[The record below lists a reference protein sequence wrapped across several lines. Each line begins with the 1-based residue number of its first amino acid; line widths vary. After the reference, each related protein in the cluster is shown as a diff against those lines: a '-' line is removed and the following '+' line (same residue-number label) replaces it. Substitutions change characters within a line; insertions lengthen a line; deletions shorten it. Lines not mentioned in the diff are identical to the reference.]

1 MGKITKTMQ
10 SRHKETLSP
19 WLEKYVEETTS
30 TPLPLLPKKLGEFPS
45 RWPFPRGDLYHWI
58 PLLNRFDN
66 ILEAFCAT
74 HGLNEGFQTRD
85 FTCELLLNQA
95 APVEYCDDQPW
106 SKDRLGQLGFGEDGD
121 CQLIIAI
128 LNFSQMLLQHCGN
141 RSIYGS
147 SSRLNDL
154 LNTTSLT
161 LVRATLEV
169 SLELAQRYHA
179 SMKRVTQPSRQVSS
193 ALLANHYNIELD
205 RVNLLAQP
213 FVKTPVAPVARF
225 TDVPP
230 TTPGAPTSKAKD
242 KTSGASSRNVAS
254 MYANDLASLVV
265 QGSTDESR
273 WNGWGDLK
281 VVYYPKAEGTK
292 TPAPEAQSS
301 DRASSSTIPPTP
313 TPLRRS
319 ATSVSQTPRSNRPS
333 GPDDSPSNRHGN
345 GDDHA
350 PSGPKTL
357 EIRQTVL
364 KSTSIYDLLKQCP
377 DDMPAASRYEFLNR
391 LRIAKA
397 LLGSTEDRRQ
407 ALAVRLLAITN
418 LASIHHEQTFIE
430 KVLKQDNDEPRK
442 YQLVYQLAEL
452 IHPSVDGAEDTPL
465 WLQAIALGTL
475 EGIVGIQAKYQD
487 IVSALNANVNHGVLM
502 YVVRKAVASM
512 KQDDPDMDNGK
523 VTDAD
528 KWRSKLFG
536 LALHM
541 IVSQRIGPEMTS
553 NGLLEVLIEILK
565 LRTKTAQ
572 LNWSMVVAFLD
583 TIVYNYTVA
592 FPALSNASG
601 LDAIA
606 DLIIHVVHSSKEL
619 AEKGLGT
626 KPEFHAQLV
635 DYGIPFYHQQ
645 TVKWLL
651 KFLHH
656 ILQSPLSFGAN
667 TDRLLRNLV
676 DNSKLLVSLRTVIEE
691 PRLYGSVVWTNAVT
705 LLSDFLNNDPT
716 SFAAL
721 SESGMV
727 QSFLSTLTGEKVGL
741 PQPEGS
747 PRPEENPEEAASPA
761 YSNDSL
767 LLDSADSRP
776 HPPTEDMMNESRER
790 PLAHGVLASNDAI
803 NIIPQVLNSISLN
816 NAGMKMVVSSR
827 SFDHFLEIFFSP
839 EHVQIMSR
847 SDLDLAAN
855 IGSSFDEL
863 ARHHPRLR
871 PTISN
876 SVLDLTAKVVHLA
889 NDKAKGKGLGARGW
903 GANLLVEDSE
913 KNIYAADKSLL
924 AKAGTPFSSG
934 SKEKG
939 KDVSDD
945 ADVEMVDAAGES
957 PEWAPEATKRS
968 EEVHHE
974 VTPYI
979 WALCSFL
986 SALFASNTNLKQAY
1000 VKNGGVELLLNLSES
1015 PALPEGFDK
1024 TTASRMLSQ
1033 VLSHLIECCPVLGIP
1048 SLLNRIDDT
1057 IGVLQPLM
1065 TRDDSEPFFAPFVSG
1080 VSLSNDKGEWDPE
1093 LVRRVASG
1101 NDIIKAIVRLQS
1113 LVKTSYQSFPYAARL
1128 GSIVIPP
1135 CNTYDLYDKLIKSL
1149 GALLRD
1155 AVTEDLAI
1163 RTLVPKRW
1171 TESLTSP
1178 DGAELS
1184 VAKLTVANSV
1194 TATETAPAAP
1204 QASGTEASAQPS
1216 EPTKLTAEKQEVQQW
1231 FHKQNFNTIHDLLS
1245 SLHRNVLPFFQT
1257 MSKVL
1262 LPRRF
1267 DNFSRSNQL
1276 TIAET
1281 LATTVLEQL
1290 RFVQDK
1296 LDQDKLAGL
1305 DFQHFATTFQSLHD
1319 MLIDVTR
1326 QTERQG
1332 TALLLPV
1339 LIAFKENG
1347 GIDLLS
1353 SMLEKFAD
1361 DICSVPADSTA
1372 REESPKVRQATMG
1385 MKRILDIYHIIVSG
1399 KNVTESLTS
1408 TSLPKAAERNR
1419 EFGHQLVVELR
1430 VAILPVVRKLWESQ
1444 LAEKVE
1450 TVVLS
1455 KMIDILQTIAAADS
1469 ESNAYR
1475 RSDKTGPPPVF
1486 KDRKRVSFNWE
1497 GEANVNVK
1505 KLIDKGNDEELSR
1518 EAIYRANGKLE
1529 DAMEYCRAFDPANSS
1544 KGWAFKRNPIPEEDA
1559 YKEPPPPPK
1568 PEQAQPDQIPVVSQ
1582 PVVPLG
1588 AEPMAL
1594 DPMPGINSLIHDAI
1608 GEADSGDHSSD
1619 ESNDTSNE
1627 SSSQHSAQEAP
1638 STTAAPT
1645 QQAPTSSSVAAVP
1658 PNPPSVTKEDLD
1670 DERARLANDLIDRCL
1685 DVIRAHPDSVFEIS
1699 DLIQNMILKTDNEQK
1714 RTEVGEILANALLS
1728 LHANDEADKKANG
1741 GTIAAYSHLL
1751 SLLLQNSS
1759 FFKSTLPTL
1768 RQYIEEYL
1776 SFLQVPSNSGE
1787 ELPPWMPYVLLVF
1800 ETLLIDEEQ
1809 LPDIKWKPPAKEED
1823 PVEEPVWATKVPTIP
1838 LKERSGLLSAVLE
1851 ILPRI
1856 GKEEALAVS
1865 VLRILVILTR
1875 DHGMAKTV
1883 GEKRNLQR
1891 LFVMA
1896 KQLCAGGSGPLNR
1909 SRITD
1914 YIMTILRHIVED
1926 EDIIRQVMQNEIRQ
1940 FLSSSSRSGRNYD
1953 AQTFLKHLSH
1963 VALRSPK
1970 LFVETTGQLVKLV
1983 KWSVPEARESS
1994 SRSNYQIVLKPA
2006 PAAEEEAKPKDSSVE
2021 PTVQATEDL
2030 SINDVK
2036 PSTESADKEMTD
2048 APKTPLDIKRP
2059 VLENPDGVVHF
2070 LLCELLNYRE
2080 VDDKEVPAVPAKEAS
2095 KTDNKTAGETS
2106 SAEED
2111 ATPAPADEEVPEPKK
2126 DEKKSSKPTFKAED
2140 HPIFIYRCFL
2150 LSCLTELLQSY
2161 TRAKVEF
2168 INFKRSAPMQTNT
2181 PIKPRS
2187 SVLNYLLNDLL
2198 SPGSAS
2204 LAAETPV
2211 AKKKS
2216 STSAQAQSVLVA
2228 LVART
2233 GEKPYDRH
2241 RGNWEYDDEPDL
2253 LFVRRFVLDT
2263 VLRAYKDASTPGES
2277 FDVRY
2282 PRMIALAELMS
2293 HMIGEKDKDANS
2305 RGASQDQGLTRSYAQ
2320 IKRLMYEKGY
2330 LATLT
2335 ASIADI
2341 DLTYPDVKRTI
2352 KHILRVLRSL
2362 TKTASALSE
2371 LDIIPATA
2379 TGDQPEDDFASAS
2392 SLSDMDDEREET
2404 PDLYRNS
2411 TLGMLE
2417 PGREDDY
2424 YSDEEED
2431 GIFSN
2436 FAAQIDELLLMGVDD
2451 DEMYDEEV
2459 YEDELDYGDE
2469 MSQDEEDN
2477 PSDEDEE
2484 ELGEMGEVEGLP
2496 GDPGVVEVI
2505 MGEDDDED
2513 EDMDE
2518 DDEDDS
2524 DEDDEDEVGSEDME
2538 DVEDQVE
2545 IMDEEGNPIGDD
2557 GDDGWESETDEEDEE
2572 GEEELDYEAEAQN
2585 LHNAQMM
2592 QELAELESI
2601 TRRRFELRG
2610 LAAAGDADELDG
2622 EDIHEFDDEHYMDDG
2637 GPEDD
2642 GMSFVRVTESRYGL
2656 LTGFSEEEEEEEVD
2670 DDMYYE
2676 QGHPHDDFLPGN
2688 ISGSLG
2694 WDLAVEPHHRVRG
2707 GFSRRNPFPAP
2718 FGVGDLRHMGSS
2730 GRLSDFFIRL
2740 RQQVGA
2746 TLQRLDDLQATLDS
2760 VEISVDGGN
2769 EGSEDLSQALRT
2781 ASQKLLERQP
2791 AEHRANAIPDF
2802 RNYFGNTSRA
2812 PPAVLDSQRNPLLL
2826 PSHRS
2831 GRDQSPRHSDRQSL
2845 PWSSLGLPESFRAMA
2860 TPDGPLAVI
2869 HTLVQNMPIPHGA
2882 GPALSLQLT
2891 SEGPHGEIRQVS
2903 IPLDAVTGNRV
2914 GRWEPR
2920 RDVYQEPAQA
2930 VQFVAARTNDRWKE
2944 EAGMIFGP
2952 AHHDKVSI
2960 LMVGVLGTLA
2970 PAAIQQLKEQKA
2982 RDEEKKQKEEAERK
2996 KREEALK
3003 EYEAQKA
3010 EQQAAKEKKE
3020 AEEEAERQ
3028 RQAQEL
3034 AAAETAR
3041 AVAEAAETNREQQA
3055 QEEPQAMEGVESN
3068 NAAPE
3073 AAQQPA
3079 AAPTERIITTIRN
3092 GETVDVTDLGIDP
3105 DYLAALPEEF
3115 REEVIAQTLTT
3126 RRSEARQQAPPE
3138 GENREAFQEF
3148 LEALPSELRDEIV
3161 QQERQERRR
3170 RERDE
3175 ARRQNNNDPARR
3187 LAEAAEMDAASILL
3201 TFPPALREQ
3210 VLLEQGEDIMDQLPP
3225 DLAAQARALAQQSS
3239 QQYRGPPPNARAVAG
3254 RQVLA
3259 EPAAV
3264 NDGKPQRRTIVQML
3278 DKAGVATLLRLMFI
3292 TQHGSIRNYLFDVF
3306 SCVCE
3311 NRQNRLEVISTL
3323 LQILQDGS
3331 TDMDAVERS
3340 FGQLSLRAKQAK
3352 EKDATKTPQSLKR
3365 TFTNISTHNHHLTN
3379 NSEVSPLLIVQQC
3392 LDLLQDLAT
3401 KNAHIP
3407 SLFLTEHETVAST
3420 LKRNLSRKGK
3430 GKDVNL
3436 KAQKYAINCLLA
3448 LLDRSLVMESSA
3460 VMQLLAD
3467 LLNKVTYPLQALER
3481 RRKEA
3486 EAEAKKKEEE
3496 AKKKEEE
3503 RAKGETS
3510 EPAVEHANTEAVNMA
3525 NVQAP
3530 PAAAAAPS
3538 GDQPTQEDAQKDAQ
3552 DKETK
3557 ETKETKPE
3565 EKKVRQLTPPYI
3577 PDHNLKLVVN
3587 IFVARECSSKTF
3599 QNTISTIK
3607 NLSNIPGAK
3616 KVFGEELVRQARVL
3630 SENIVSDLND
3640 LLPYILKA
3648 ESGTEIQGVALAK
3661 FSPGASEQNKL
3672 LRVLTALDHLF
3683 DSKGKGKKEEGA
3695 SEAEDSKEG
3704 TKEDLLG
3711 SLYWNPTFGTMW
3723 DKLSACLSAIRQREN
3738 MLNVATILL
3747 PLIESLMV
3755 VCKNTTLG
3763 DAPSVQHKELL
3774 LSSPPPENR
3783 IAGLF
3788 FSFTEEHR
3796 RILNELVRHNPKLMS
3811 GTFSLLVK
3819 NPKVLEFDN
3828 KRNYFN
3834 RSVHSKT
3841 GTQQTRPQYNPLQ
3854 LSVRREHVFHDSFK
3868 SLYFK
3873 TGDEMKFGKLNIRF
3887 HGEEGVD
3894 AGGVTREWFQ
3904 VLARQMFDPNYA
3916 LFIPVS
3922 SDRTTFHPNQLS
3934 SINEEHLMF
3943 FKFIGRIIGKALY
3956 EGRLLDCYFS
3966 RAVYKRI
3973 LGKPVSVKDMES
3985 FDPNYYKSLVW
3996 ILENDITDI
4005 ITETFSV
4012 EDDEFGVTKTVDLIP
4027 DGRNI
4032 PVTEENKSEYVRLIV
4047 EHKLLTSVKDQ
4058 MEHFLKGFHDI
4069 IPEELIAIFNEQE
4082 LELLISGLPDID
4094 VDDWKSNTEYHNYTA
4109 ASQQIQWFW
4118 RAIRSFDKEERAK
4131 LLQFVTGTS
4140 KVPLNG
4146 FKELEGMNGVSRF
4159 NIHRD
4164 YGNKD
4169 RLPSSHTCFNQLDLP
4184 EYESY
4189 DTLRSQI
4196 LKAITAGSDYFGFA

>member
-19 WLEKYVEETTS
+19 WLKKFVEETSS
-30 TPLPLLPKKLGEFPS
+30 TPLPLLPKKLGEFPT

-74 HGLNEGFQTRD
+74 YSLNEGFQTRD

-95 APVEYCDDQPW
+95 APVEYSDDQPW
-106 SKDRLGQLGFGEDGD
+106 SKDRLSELGFKEDGD

-154 LNTTSLT
+154 LNTTSLNLT
-161 LVRATLEV
+161 RAVLEV

-225 TDVPP
+225 ADIPP
-230 TTPGAPTSKAKD
+230 TTPSASASKPKD
-242 KTSGASSRNVAS
+242 KTSSVNPKNVTS
-254 MYANDLASLVV
+254 MYANDLASLAA
-265 QGSTDESR
+265 QGPTEENR

-281 VVYYPKAEGTK
+281 IVYYPKAEGTK

-301 DRASSSTIPPTP
+301 DRGSSSTIPPTP

-319 ATSVSQTPRSNRPS
+319 ATSISQTPRSNRVPGS
-333 GPDDSPSNRHGN
+333 EDSPSIRHGN

-350 PSGPKTL
+350 VSGPKTV
-357 EIRQTVL
+357 EVRQTVL
-364 KSTSIYDLLKQCP
+364 QSTSIYDLLKQCP
-377 DDMPAASRYEFLNR
+377 VDMPADSRYEFLHR

-397 LLGSTEDRRQ
+397 LLGSAEDRRQ

-418 LASIHHEQTFIE
+418 LASIHPEQVFIE

-465 WLQAIALGTL
+465 WLQAIALGAL
-475 EGIVGIQAKYQD
+475 EGIVGIQAKYAD

-512 KQDDPDMDNGK
+512 KEDDPDIDNGK

-541 IVSQRIGPEMTS
+541 SVSQRIGPEMTS

-565 LRTKTAQ
+565 LRTKTAE

-606 DLIIHVVHSSKEL
+606 DLIVHVVHSSKEL

-626 KPEFHAQLV
+626 KPEFHAQLPAL
-635 DYGIPFYHQQ
+635 I
-645 TVKWLL
+645 W
-651 KFLHH
+651 
-656 ILQSPLSFGAN
+656 AN

-691 PRLYGSVVWTNAVT
+691 PRLYGSVVWTNAAT
-705 LLSDFLNNDPT
+705 LLSDFINNDPT
-716 SFAAL
+716 SFAAI

-727 QSFLSTLTGEKVGL
+727 QSFLSTLTGEKVVL

-747 PRPEENPEEAASPA
+747 PKPDENPDEAASPV
-761 YSNDSL
+761 YSDDSL
-767 LLDSADSRP
+767 LLDNADNRP
-776 HPPTEDMMNESRER
+776 HPPTEDMMNERRGR
-790 PLAHGVLASNDAI
+790 PIAHGVLASNDAI

-816 NAGMKMVVSSR
+816 NAGMKMVVSSM
-827 SFDHFLEIFFSP
+827 SLDHFLEIFYRP
-839 EHVQIMSR
+839 EHVQVMSR

-876 SVLDLTAKVVHLA
+876 AVLDLTANVVHLA
-889 NDKAKGKGLGARGW
+889 NTSAKARGW
-903 GANLLVEDSE
+903 GAKLLVEDPE
-913 KNIYAADKSLL
+913 HNVVTADQSLIT
-924 AKAGTPFSSG
+924 KASTPFSSKSKG
-934 SKEKG
+934 KEKAA
-939 KDVSDD
+939 SED
-945 ADVEMVDAAGES
+945 ADVEMVDAVAG
-957 PEWAPEATKRS
+957 APEPVDAGAEKTP
-968 EEVHHE
+968 EVYQE
-974 VTPYI
+974 IAPYV

-1015 PALPEGFDK
+1015 PALPVNFDK
-1024 TTASRMLSQ
+1024 TSASRMLSQ

-1048 SLLNRIDDT
+1048 SLLNRIEGT
-1057 IGVLQPLM
+1057 IQVLQPLVA
-1065 TRDDSEPFFAPFVSG
+1065 RDSSAPFFTPFVVSG
-1080 VSLSNDKGEWDPE
+1080 ASLLNDKGEWDQA
-1093 LVRRVASG
+1093 VVQKIASG
-1101 NDIIKAIVRLQS
+1101 TEIVMAMVRLQS
-1113 LVKTSYQSFPYAARL
+1113 LIKTLYHCFPYTSRH
-1128 GSIVIPP
+1128 GIISIPP
-1135 CNTYDLYDKLIKSL
+1135 CNVYDLYKKLIKSL
-1149 GALLRD
+1149 GVLLRD
-1155 AVTEDLAI
+1155 VVTEDLAI
-1163 RTLVPKRW
+1163 GTLVPRHW
-1171 TESLTSP
+1171 TESPASQ
-1178 DGAELS
+1178 DGTELS
-1184 VAKLTVANSV
+1184 LATLTVATSDTAAGSAPVAQQTEGTEPSTQPTQLTKPTADEQNSV
-1194 TATETAPAAP
+1194 QYKNYIAIHGLLR
-1204 QASGTEASAQPS
+1204 SLQP
-1216 EPTKLTAEKQEVQQW
+1216 
-1231 FHKQNFNTIHDLLS
+1231 
-1245 SLHRNVLPFFQT
+1245 NVLPFFQT
-1257 MSKVL
+1257 MGKSL

-1267 DNFSRSNQL
+1267 DSYTRSNQL
-1276 TIAET
+1276 MTAET
-1281 LATTVLEQL
+1281 LANTALEQL
-1290 RFVQDK
+1290 KLTQDK
-1296 LDQDKLAGL
+1296 LTGQS
-1305 DFQHFATTFQSLHD
+1305 FQHWVIMFHTLHE
-1319 MLIDVTR
+1319 MLIDVSR

-1339 LIAFKENG
+1339 LVAFKEHG
-1347 GIDLLS
+1347 GIDLLNG
-1353 SMLEKFAD
+1353 MLERFAD
-1361 DICSVPADSTA
+1361 DICNTPADSPS
-1372 REESPKVRQATMG
+1372 REQVLKARQATVG
-1385 MKRILDIYHIIVSG
+1385 MKRILEIYHVIVNG
-1399 KNVTESLTS
+1399 KNITDSLNS
-1408 TSLPKAAERNR
+1408 TSLPKAAERGR

-1430 VAILPVVRKLWESQ
+1430 LAVLPVVRKLWESS

-1450 TVVLS
+1450 TPVLS

-1469 ESNAYR
+1469 ESGAYR
-1475 RSDKTGPPPVF
+1475 KSDKTAPPPVF
-1486 KDRKRVSFNWE
+1486 KGRKRVPFNWD
-1497 GEANVNVK
+1497 EANANVEI
-1505 KLIDKGNDEELSR
+1505 LIREGNEEDLSR
-1518 EAIYRANGKLE
+1518 EAVYRANGKLD
-1529 DAMEYCRAFDPANSS
+1529 DAREYCRAFNPANSG
-1544 KGWAFKRNPIPEEDA
+1544 KGWALKRNPIPEEDA
-1559 YKEPPPPPK
+1559 YREPSPK
-1568 PEQAQPDQIPVVSQ
+1568 PEQAQSNQPLVVPQSA
-1582 PVVPLG
+1582 PLG

-1594 DPMPGINSLIHDAI
+1594 DPIPGINSLIHDAI
-1608 GEADSGDHSSD
+1608 GEVDSGDHSSD

-1627 SSSQHSAQEAP
+1627 SSSQHSEQEA
-1638 STTAAPT
+1638 STAPGAST
-1645 QQAPTSSSVAAVP
+1645 QQAPTSSSTVAEP
-1658 PNPPSVTKEDLD
+1658 LNPPSVTKEDLD
-1670 DERARLANDLIDRCL
+1670 HERAQLSNELISRCL

-1699 DLIQNMILKTDNEQK
+1699 DLIQNMILKTDNEEK
-1714 RTEVGEILANALLS
+1714 RTEVGELLANALMSLS
-1728 LHANDEADKKANG
+1728 LDEDEKKANG
-1741 GTIAAYSHLL
+1741 RTIAAYAHLL

-1759 FFKSTLPTL
+1759 FFKSTLPSL
-1768 RQYIEEYL
+1768 RLYIAEYL
-1776 SFLQVPSNSGE
+1776 GFLKVSSTNSSE
-1787 ELPPWMPYVLLVF
+1787 ELPPWMSYVLLVF
-1800 ETLLIDEEQ
+1800 ETLLVDEEQ
-1809 LPDIKWKPPAKEED
+1809 LVDIKWKPPAAEDD
-1823 PVEEPVWATKVPTIP
+1823 PVEAPVWTAKEPTISA
-1838 LKERSGLLSAVLE
+1838 EDRSTLLSSVLE

-1856 GKEEALAVS
+1856 GKEEILAVS

-1875 DHGMAKTV
+1875 DHAMAKTV

-1896 KQLCAGGSGPLNR
+1896 KQLCAGGSAPLNR

-1914 YIMTILRHIVED
+1914 YIMIILRHIVED
-1926 EDIIRQVMQNEIRQ
+1926 EEIIRQVMQNEVRQ
-1940 FLSSSSRSGRNYD
+1940 YFATSSNRGRAYD
-1953 AQTFLKHLSH
+1953 IQTFLKHLSP

-1970 LFVETTGQLVKLV
+1970 LFVETIGQLVELV
-1983 KWSVPEARESS
+1983 RWAPPDSRETS
-1994 SRSNYQIVLKPA
+1994 SRSNYQIVPKPA

-2036 PSTESADKEMTD
+2036 PSTESTDKEMTD
-2048 APKTPLDIKRP
+2048 VPKTPLEIKRP

-2080 VDDKEVPAVPAKEAS
+2080 VDDKEVPAPPTKES
-2095 KTDNKTAGETS
+2095 KAGGETS

-2111 ATPAPADEEVPEPKK
+2111 ATPAPADEEVVEPKK
-2126 DEKKSSKPTFKAED
+2126 DDKKSSKPTFKAED

-2161 TRAKVEF
+2161 TRTKVEF

-2198 SPGSAS
+2198 CPGSAN
-2204 LAAETPV
+2204 LAAETPA
-2211 AKKKS
+2211 AKKKA
-2216 STSAQAQSVLVA
+2216 STSAQAQNVLVA

-2233 GEKPYDRH
+2233 GEKPYGR
-2241 RGNWEYDDEPDL
+2241 RRSNWEYDDDTDL

-2263 VLRAYKDASTPGES
+2263 VLRAYKDASTPGEP

-2293 HMIGEKDKDANS
+2293 HMIGEKDKDMNS
-2305 RGASQDQGLTRSYAQ
+2305 RSSSVQDAAALTRSQAQ
-2320 IKRLMYEKGY
+2320 LKRMMYEKGY

-2335 ASIADI
+2335 ASIADV

-2371 LDIIPATA
+2371 LGIIPATSTA
-2379 TGDQPEDDFASAS
+2379 LPGGEQPEDDFASAS
-2392 SLSDMDDEREET
+2392 SLSDLDDEREET

-2424 YSDEEED
+2424 YSEDEED
-2431 GIFSN
+2431 
-2436 FAAQIDELLLMGVDD
+2436 DD

-2484 ELGEMGEVEGLP
+2484 ELGEMGEIEGLP

-2518 DDEDDS
+2518 DDDDDDDGS
-2524 DEDDEDEVGSEDME
+2524 DEDDDDEVGSEDMQ
-2538 DVEDQVE
+2538 DVEDQIE
-2545 IMDEEGNPIGDD
+2545 IMDEEGNAIDDD
-2557 GDDGWESETDEEDEE
+2557 GDDGWESETDEGDEE

-2585 LHNAQMM
+2585 LHDTH
-2592 QELAELESI
+2592 AESMHQRLREI
-2601 TRRRFELRG
+2601 EAMNRHRFELRRE
-2610 LAAAGDADELDG
+2610 AAVGAGELDG
-2622 EDIHEFDDEHYMDDG
+2622 EDILEFDDEHYMDE

-2642 GMSFVRVTESRYGL
+2642 
-2656 LTGFSEEEEEEEVD
+2656 EEEEEEEGD

-2676 QGHPHDDFLPGN
+2676 QGHPHDDFLPG
-2688 ISGSLG
+2688 SMPAGLG
-2694 WDLAVEPHHRVRG
+2694 WDIAVEPHQRFRG
-2707 GFSRRNPFPAP
+2707 GFRSNPFPGS
-2718 FGVGDLRHMGSS
+2718 FVVGGDMRHMGS
-2730 GRLSDFFIRL
+2730 GRLSDFFNPIQR
-2740 RQQVGA
+2740 
-2746 TLQRLDDLQATLDS
+2746 RLDDALQRIETATETVQTPEHGTDQ
-2760 VEISVDGGN
+2760 DGAL
-2769 EGSEDLSQALRT
+2769 ESLLQALRRT
-2781 ASQKLLERQP
+2781 TRRSAER
-2791 AEHRANAIPDF
+2791 RANAAADF
-2802 RNYFGNTSRA
+2802 RSYIRHTTRA
-2812 PPAVLDSQRNPLLL
+2812 PAPALDNQRNPLLL
-2826 PSHRS
+2826 PSHRT
-2831 GRDQSPRHSDRQSL
+2831 GRDQSPRHTDPQAL
-2845 PWSSLGLPESFRAMA
+2845 PWSSVGLPDSFRAMA
-2860 TPDGPLAVI
+2860 TADGPLAFI
-2869 HTLVQNMPIPHGA
+2869 NSLMQNMPIPRGA

-2891 SEGPHGEIRQVS
+2891 QEGPHGEIRQFS
-2903 IPLDAVTGNRV
+2903 IPLGAVSTGRD
-2914 GRWEPR
+2914 GRWEAR

-2930 VQFVAARTNDRWKE
+2930 VQFVAARTSDRWKE
-2944 EAGMIFGP
+2944 EAGMIFGH
-2952 AHHDKVSI
+2952 AHHDKVFV
-2960 LMVGVLGTLA
+2960 LMVGILGVLA
-2970 PAAIQQLKEQKA
+2970 PAAIQKLKEQKA
-2982 RDEEKKQKEEAERK
+2982 RDEEEKQKKEAERK

-3034 AAAETAR
+3034 AAAEAAR
-3041 AVAEAAETNREQQA
+3041 AVAEAAETSREQQA
-3055 QEEPQAMEGVESN
+3055 QEEPQAMEGIESN
-3068 NAAPE
+3068 NAPE
-3073 AAQQPA
+3073 PPQQQA
-3079 AAPTERIITTIRN
+3079 TASTERIITTIRN

-3175 ARRQNNNDPARR
+3175 ARRQNNNDASR

-3210 VLLEQGEDIMDQLPP
+3210 VLMEQGHDIMDHLPP
-3225 DLAAQARALAQQSS
+3225 DLAAEARALAQRDRH
-3239 QQYRGPPPNARAVAG
+3239 QYGGGPLANARTVAS
-3254 RQVLA
+3254 RQLLA
-3259 EPAAV
+3259 EPSGT
-3264 NDGKPQRRTIVQML
+3264 NDTKPQRRTIVQML

-3306 SCVCE
+3306 CCVCE
-3311 NRQNRLEVISTL
+3311 NRHNRLEVISTL

-3379 NSEVSPLLIVQQC
+3379 NSEISPLLIVQQC

-3420 LKRNLSRKGK
+3420 LKRSLSRKGK
-3430 GKDVNL
+3430 GKDVNS

-3448 LLDRSLVMESSA
+3448 LLDRNLVMESSA

-3503 RAKGETS
+3503 KVKGENTES
-3510 EPAVEHANTEAVNMA
+3510 NAEPANAETINPVDL
-3525 NVQAP
+3525 QASAQQTSD
-3530 PAAAAAPS
+3530 AAGAAPS
-3538 GDQPTQEDAQKDAQ
+3538 GDKATQEGAQQGGQGDAAKEAKDA
-3552 DKETK
+3552 
-3557 ETKETKPE
+3557 KPE

-3616 KVFGEELVRQARVL
+3616 KIFGEELVRQARVL

-3683 DSKGKGKKEEGA
+3683 DSKSKGKKEEGA

-3763 DAPSVQHKELL
+3763 DAPSVQQKELV

-3841 GTQQTRPQYNPLQ
+3841 GSQQTRPQYNPLQ

-3873 TGDEMKFGKLNIRF
+3873 TGEEMKFGKLNIRF

-3922 SDRTTFHPNQLS
+3922 SDRTTFHPNKLS

-4012 EDDEFGVTKTVDLIP
+4012 EDDEFGVTKIVDLIP

-4047 EHKLLTSVKDQ
+4047 EHKLLTSVKEQ

-4164 YGNKD
+4164 YGNKE

>member
-19 WLEKYVEETTS
+19 WLKKYVEETSS
-30 TPLPLLPKKLGEFPS
+30 TPLPLLPNKLGEFQT

-74 HGLNEGFQTRD
+74 YSLNEGFQTRD

-161 LVRATLEV
+161 LVRAVLEV

-225 TDVPP
+225 ADVSP
-230 TTPGAPTSKAKD
+230 TTPGAPTSKPKD
-242 KTSGASSRNVAS
+242 KAASVNPKNVAS
-254 MYANDLASLVV
+254 MYANDLASLVA
-265 QGSTDESR
+265 QGSADENR

-281 VVYYPKAEGTK
+281 IVYYPKTEGTK
-292 TPAPEAQSS
+292 TPAPENQSS
-301 DRASSSTIPPTP
+301 DRGSSSTIPPTP

-319 ATSVSQTPRSNRPS
+319 ATSISQTPRSS
-333 GPDDSPSNRHGN
+333 KALGSEDSPSIRHVN

-350 PSGPKTL
+350 ISGPKTL

-364 KSTSIYDLLKQCP
+364 KSTSTYDLLKQCP
-377 DDMPAASRYEFLNR
+377 VDMPAASRYEFLSR

-397 LLGSTEDRRQ
+397 LLGSAEDRCQ

-418 LASIHHEQTFIE
+418 LASIHQEQVFIE

-465 WLQAIALGTL
+465 WLQAIALGAL

-512 KQDDPDMDNGK
+512 KEDDPDIDNGK

-606 DLIIHVVHSSKEL
+606 DLIVHVVHSSKEL

-676 DNSKLLVSLRTVIEE
+676 DNSKLLVSLRIVIEE

-705 LLSDFLNNDPT
+705 LLSDFINNDPT
-716 SFAAL
+716 SFAAI

-727 QSFLSTLTGEKVGL
+727 QSFLSTLTGEKVVL

-747 PRPEENPEEAASPA
+747 PKPEENPDEAASPA
-761 YSNDSL
+761 YSDDSI
-767 LLDSADSRP
+767 LLDHADNRP
-776 HPPTEDMMNESRER
+776 HPPTEDMLNEPRER

-827 SFDHFLEIFFSP
+827 SLDHFLEIFYRP
-839 EHVQIMSR
+839 EHVQVMSR

-855 IGSSFDEL
+855 IGTSFDEL

-876 SVLDLTAKVVHLA
+876 AVLDLTANVVHLA
-889 NDKAKGKGLGARGW
+889 NTKAKTAGW
-903 GANLLVEDSE
+903 GAKLLVEDPE
-913 KNIYAADKSLL
+913 HNAVTADKSLIS
-924 AKAGTPFSSG
+924 KASTPFSSTSKG
-934 SKEKG
+934 KEKAVG
-939 KDVSDD
+939 DD
-945 ADVEMVDAAGES
+945 ADVEMVDAAAE
-957 PEWAPEATKRS
+957 APELVDAGAEKTP
-968 EEVHHE
+968 EVYQE
-974 VTPYI
+974 IAPYI

-1015 PALPEGFDK
+1015 PALPVSFDK
-1024 TTASRMLSQ
+1024 TTASRTLSQ

-1048 SLLNRIDDT
+1048 SLLNRIEDT
-1057 IGVLQPLM
+1057 IRVLQPLV
-1065 TRDDSEPFFAPFVSG
+1065 TRNSLIPFFAPFVVSD
-1080 VSLSNDKGEWDPE
+1080 VSLLNEKGEWDQE
-1093 LVRRVASG
+1093 MVRKIASG
-1101 NDIIKAIVRLQS
+1101 TDMVKAMVHLQS
-1113 LVKTSYQSFPYAARL
+1113 LIKTLYQSFPFTSRHGTL
-1128 GSIVIPP
+1128 TIPP
-1135 CNTYDLYDKLIKSL
+1135 CNMYDLYEKLIKSL

-1155 AVTEDLAI
+1155 AAMEDLAI
-1163 RTLVPKRW
+1163 GTLVPRHW
-1171 TESLTSP
+1171 TDNHTCQ
-1178 DGAELS
+1178 DGTELS
-1184 VAKLTVANSV
+1184 LATLTVANSV
-1194 TATETAPAAP
+1194 AAVENTPAA
-1204 QASGTEASAQPS
+1204 QQTEGTEPSTQPTQLTK
-1216 EPTKLTAEKQEVQQW
+1216 PTTDEQNSVQYKNYIVV
-1231 FHKQNFNTIHDLLS
+1231 HGLLY
-1245 SLHRNVLPFFQT
+1245 SLQPTVLPFFQT
-1257 MSKVL
+1257 MGKSL
-1262 LPRRF
+1262 LPRRV
-1267 DNFSRSNQL
+1267 DNFNRSNQL
-1276 TIAET
+1276 TIGET
-1281 LATTVLEQL
+1281 LADTVLEQIKL
-1290 RFVQDK
+1290 TQDK
-1296 LDQDKLAGL
+1296 LTGQ
-1305 DFQHFATTFQSLHD
+1305 DFQHWVRMFNTLHE
-1319 MLIDVTR
+1319 MLVDITR

-1339 LIAFKENG
+1339 LIAFKEHG
-1347 GIDLLS
+1347 GIDLLNG
-1353 SMLEKFAD
+1353 MLERFAD
-1361 DICSVPADSTA
+1361 DICNTPADSPT
-1372 REESPKVRQATMG
+1372 REERLKVRRATVG
-1385 MKRILDIYHIIVSG
+1385 MKRILEIYHVIVSG
-1399 KNVTESLTS
+1399 KNITDSLSS
-1408 TSLPKAAERNR
+1408 TSLPKASERGR

-1430 VAILPVVRKLWESQ
+1430 VAILPVVRKLWESS

-1450 TVVLS
+1450 TPVLS

-1469 ESNAYR
+1469 ESGAYR
-1475 RSDKTGPPPVF
+1475 KSDKTAPPPVF
-1486 KDRKRVSFNWE
+1486 KGRKRVPFNWD
-1497 GEANVNVK
+1497 EANANVK
-1505 KLIDKGNDEELSR
+1505 TLIREGNEEDLSR
-1518 EAIYRANGKLE
+1518 EAVYRANGKLD
-1529 DAMEYCRAFDPANSS
+1529 DAREYCRAFDPANSG
-1544 KGWAFKRNPIPEEDA
+1544 KGWAFRRNPIPEEDA

-1568 PEQAQPDQIPVVSQ
+1568 PDQTQTNQPPVAPQ

-1594 DPMPGINSLIHDAI
+1594 DPIPGINSLIHDAI
-1608 GEADSGDHSSD
+1608 GEVDSGDHSSD

-1627 SSSQHSAQEAP
+1627 SSSQHSEQEAA
-1638 STTAAPT
+1638 SAPGAPA
-1645 QQAPTSSSVAAVP
+1645 QQAPTSSSAATEP
-1658 PNPPSVTKEDLD
+1658 LNPPSVTKEDLD
-1670 DERARLANDLIDRCL
+1670 NERAQLSNELISRCL

-1699 DLIQNMILKTDNEQK
+1699 DLIQNMILKTDNEEK
-1714 RTEVGEILANALLS
+1714 RTEVGELLANALMSLS
-1728 LHANDEADKKANG
+1728 LDDEADKKANG
-1741 GTIAAYSHLL
+1741 RTIAAYAHLL

-1759 FFKSTLPTL
+1759 FFKSTLPSL
-1768 RQYIEEYL
+1768 KLYIAEYL
-1776 SFLQVPSNSGE
+1776 GFLKVSSTNSSE

-1809 LPDIKWKPPAKEED
+1809 LVDIKWKPPIKDDDA
-1823 PVEEPVWATKVPTIP
+1823 VEEPVWTTKDPTIST
-1838 LKERSGLLSAVLE
+1838 EDRSTLLSSVLE

-1875 DHGMAKTV
+1875 DHAMAKTV

-1896 KQLCAGGSGPLNR
+1896 KQLCVGGSAPLNR

-1926 EDIIRQVMQNEIRQ
+1926 EDIIRQLMQNEIRQ
-1940 FLSSSSRSGRNYD
+1940 YLTSSSRSGRNYD
-1953 AQTFLKHLSH
+1953 IQTFLKHLSP

-1970 LFVETTGQLVKLV
+1970 LFVEATGQLVKLV
-1983 KWSVPEARESS
+1983 KWSVPDTRESS

-2048 APKTPLDIKRP
+2048 VPKTPLDIKRP

-2080 VDDKEVPAVPAKEAS
+2080 VDDKEVLAAPMKES
-2095 KTDNKTAGETS
+2095 KAAGETS

-2150 LSCLTELLQSY
+2150 LSCLAELLQSY
-2161 TRAKVEF
+2161 TRTKVEF

-2198 SPGSAS
+2198 CPGSTS
-2204 LAAETPV
+2204 LAAETPA
-2211 AKKKS
+2211 AKKKA

-2241 RGNWEYDDEPDL
+2241 RSNWEYDDEPDL

-2293 HMIGEKDKDANS
+2293 HMIGEKDKDISS
-2305 RGASQDQGLTRSYAQ
+2305 RSSSGQDQALSRSQAQ
-2320 IKRLMYEKGY
+2320 LKRLMYEKGY

-2335 ASIADI
+2335 ASIADV

-2371 LDIIPATA
+2371 LDIIPATS

-2392 SLSDMDDEREET
+2392 SLSDIDDEREET

-2424 YSDEEED
+2424 YSDDEED
-2431 GIFSN
+2431 GIFST
-2436 FAAQIDELLLMGVDD
+2436 FATQIDELLLMGPDD

-2484 ELGEMGEVEGLP
+2484 ELGEMGEIEGLP

-2518 DDEDDS
+2518 DDDEDES

-2538 DVEDQVE
+2538 DDEDQVE

-2585 LHNAQMM
+2585 LHDAHAHGMH
-2592 QELAELESI
+2592 ELEELESM
-2601 TRRRFELRG
+2601 TRHLFELRG
-2610 LAAAGDADELDG
+2610 AAVDADELDG

-2637 GPEDD
+2637 PEDD
-2642 GMSFVRVTESRYGL
+2642 
-2656 LTGFSEEEEEEEVD
+2656 EEEEEEEVD

-2676 QGHPHDDFLPGN
+2676 QGHPRDDFLPG
-2688 ISGSLG
+2688 SMPAGLG
-2694 WDLAVEPHHRVRG
+2694 WDIAVEPHHRFRG
-2707 GFSRRNPFPAP
+2707 GFSRGNPFPAP
-2718 FGVGDLRHMGSS
+2718 FVVGGDMRHMGS
-2730 GRLSDFFIRL
+2730 GRLSNFLSSIHR
-2740 RQQVGA
+2740 
-2746 TLQRLDDLQATLDS
+2746 RLDDALQRFEAAVATPPEYVTDQGDASHRSLL
-2760 VEISVDGGN
+2760 E
-2769 EGSEDLSQALRT
+2769 ALRRT
-2781 ASQKLLERQP
+2781 SSRPVDSGRPVER
-2791 AEHRANAIPDF
+2791 HANANADF
-2802 RNYFGNTSRA
+2802 RSYIRHTNRA
-2812 PPAVLDSQRNPLLL
+2812 PPAVLDNQRNPLLL

-2831 GRDQSPRHSDRQSL
+2831 GRDQSPRNPDPQAL
-2845 PWSSLGLPESFRAMA
+2845 PWSSIGLPDSFRTMA
-2860 TPDGPLAVI
+2860 TSDGPLAFI
-2869 HTLVQNMPIPHGA
+2869 NSLMQNMAIPRGA
-2882 GPALSLQLT
+2882 GHALSLQLT
-2891 SEGPHGEIRQVS
+2891 QEGPHGEIRQFS
-2903 IPLDAVTGNRV
+2903 IPLPVSTGRD
-2914 GRWEPR
+2914 GRWEAR

-2944 EAGMIFGP
+2944 EAGMIFGH
-2952 AHHDKVSI
+2952 AHHEKVYI
-2960 LMVGVLGTLA
+2960 LMIGILGVLA

-2982 RDEEKKQKEEAERK
+2982 RDEEERQKKEAERK

-3028 RQAQEL
+3028 RQAQVL

-3041 AVAEAAETNREQQA
+3041 AVAEAAETNRGQQA

-3068 NAAPE
+3068 NAPE
-3073 AAQQPA
+3073 PAQQPVV

-3148 LEALPSELRDEIV
+3148 LEALPTELRDEIV

-3175 ARRQNNNDPARR
+3175 ARRQNNNDPGR

-3210 VLLEQGEDIMDQLPP
+3210 VLMEQGEDIMDQLPP
-3225 DLAAQARALAQQSS
+3225 DLAAEARALAQRSGH
-3239 QQYRGPPPNARAVAG
+3239 QYRGGPPANVRTVVS
-3254 RQVLA
+3254 RQLLA
-3259 EPAAV
+3259 EPSGA

-3379 NSEVSPLLIVQQC
+3379 NSEISPLLIVQQC

-3420 LKRNLSRKGK
+3420 LKRSLSRKGK
-3430 GKDVNL
+3430 GKDVNS

-3448 LLDRSLVMESSA
+3448 LLDRNLVMESSA

-3496 AKKKEEE
+3496 VKKKDEEK
-3503 RAKGETS
+3503 AKEGNTESTAEPANAEIVNPVDLQASPVQQTS
-3510 EPAVEHANTEAVNMA
+3510 ET
-3525 NVQAP
+3525 
-3530 PAAAAAPS
+3530 AAAAAS
-3538 GDQPTQEDAQKDAQ
+3538 GNQATQEGAQKDAQ
-3552 DKETK
+3552 DNTA
-3557 ETKETKPE
+3557 KETKPE

-3683 DSKGKGKKEEGA
+3683 DSKGKGKKEDGT

-3763 DAPSVQHKELL
+3763 DAPAVQHKELL

-3873 TGDEMKFGKLNIRF
+3873 TGEEMKFGKLNIRF

-4189 DTLRSQI
+4189 DTLRNQI